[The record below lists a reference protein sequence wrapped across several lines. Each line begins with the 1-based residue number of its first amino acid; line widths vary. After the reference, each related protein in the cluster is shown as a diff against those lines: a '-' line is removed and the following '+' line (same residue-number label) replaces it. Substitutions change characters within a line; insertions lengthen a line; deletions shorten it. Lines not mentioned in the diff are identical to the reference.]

1 MNVYLLI
8 ALAIIILLLVGYAVY
23 LVVSNR
29 QRDMEGDLDHLA
41 ELLKDDDRE

>member
-41 ELLKDDDRE
+41 ELLEDDDRE